1 MNVLPVIKNLILCL
15 FEWYLHATVIND
27 YGVIFDFGIQLCHLC
42 TALQKQA
49 IT

>member
-1 MNVLPVIKNLILCL
+1 MIYA
-15 FEWYLHATVIND
+15 FQYLHATVVND
-27 YGVIFDFGIQLCHLC
+27 YVLIFDFGVQLCHLR

>member
-1 MNVLPVIKNLILCL
+1 MYYSFHQIELRSCI
-15 FEWYLHATVIND
+15 YLHAAVIND
-27 YGVIFDFGIQLCHLC
+27 YVLIFDFGIQLCNLC